1 MKKTSDKECYSLPI
15 GKDKTIDFLKVVE
28 GIKENQTVTK
38 KEAFKQLRFF
48 FLELLEAGFTM
59 EEAMA
64 YLAAL
69 TRNSSNEKKGDD
81 K

>member
-1 MKKTSDKECYSLPI
+1 MTEEKKEP
-15 GKDKTIDFLKVVE
+15 IDFLKVVE
-28 GIKENQTVTK
+28 GMKKNQTAAE
-38 KEAFKQLRFF
+38 KEAFKQLRLFY
-48 FLELLEAGFTM
+48 LELLEVGFTM

>member
-1 MKKTSDKECYSLPI
+1 MKKTSDKERYSLPI

-28 GIKENQTVTK
+28 SIKENETAEK

-48 FLELLEAGFTM
+48 YLELLEAGFTM

-64 YLAAL
+64 FLAFL
-69 TRNSSNEKKGDD
+69 VRGNQ
-81 K
+81 